1 MYVLKSTNHSVLVVK
16 SIRWIFR
23 QIYTVLTKMMAR
35 RTKDEADATREKI
48 VDAAIRL
55 FLRQGVSSTT
65 LEGIA
70 AEAGFTRG
78 AVYHHFANK
87 HALLI
92 ELWNMVKPPTEGIS
106 EELEAASH
114 RGGDPLGTME
124 KRIGNALKQVLSD
137 PRTSAIHTVFMH
149 NCEFVEKIN
158 PMVVGEMRHLVSARD
173 LIAKGIGMAKD
184 AGQIRPELDLQ
195 ELASALMCYC
205 YGLLAMV
212 LRNRIMSDQTISCDI
227 DQALSVFFS
236 GIRAPKLLP

>member
-1 MYVLKSTNHSVLVVK
+1 MVK
-16 SIRWIFR
+16 WIRWFFR

-35 RTKDEADATREKI
+35 RTKDEADATRERI

-87 HALLI
+87 HSLLI
-92 ELWNMVKPPTEGIS
+92 ELWNMVKPPTEGII

-114 RGGDPLGTME
+114 KGGDPLGTME
-124 KRIGNALKQVLSD
+124 NRMGIALKQGISD
-137 PRTSAIHTVFMH
+137 PRTSAIYTVFMH

-158 PMVVGEMRHLVSARD
+158 PMVVGEMRDLVSARD
-173 LIAKGIGMAKD
+173 LIAKGLGMAKD
-184 AGQIRPELDLQ
+184 AGQIRPELDVD

-212 LRNRIMSDQTISCDI
+212 LRNRIMSDQTLISDI
-227 DQALSVFFS
+227 DQAISVFFG
-236 GIRAPKLLP
+236 GIRTPKLSP

>member
-1 MYVLKSTNHSVLVVK
+1 
-16 SIRWIFR
+16 
-23 QIYTVLTKMMAR
+23 MAR

-114 RGGDPLGTME
+114 KGGDPLGTME

-173 LIAKGIGMAKD
+173 LIAKGLGMAKD
-184 AGQIRPELDLQ
+184 AGQIRPELNVA
-195 ELASALMCYC
+195 EVASSLMCYC

-227 DQALSVFFS
+227 DQALRVFFS
-236 GIRAPKLLP
+236 GIRNPKLLP